1 MEIRMSDQKYD
12 SWVKDEILTFTKV
25 LRANGGFII
34 KDEMGVEIGKK
45 ELDNLID
52 AYLAMGC
59 G

>member
-12 SWVKDEILTFTKV
+12 RCVKDEILTFTKV
-25 LRANGGFII
+25 LRADGFLI
-34 KDEMGVEIGKK
+34 KDEIGVEIKEK